1 MNQYIWNYKLTR
13 RKCDTVPLKSLHKTD
28 KKCILF
34 YLFSEET
41 PPPPRQTFVIC
52 MHRFALLY
60 PTVCV
65 YPGME
70 ALLTPTGH
78 AYFHTVRKYLTFK

>member
-13 RKCDTVPLKSLHKTD
+13 GKCDTVPLKSLHKTD

-41 PPPPRQTFVIC
+41 PPPAKHSSFVCIGLP
-52 MHRFALLY
+52 FYILLY
-60 PTVCV
+60 P
-65 YPGME
+65 PGME

-78 AYFHTVRKYLTFK
+78 AYCHTVRKYLTFK